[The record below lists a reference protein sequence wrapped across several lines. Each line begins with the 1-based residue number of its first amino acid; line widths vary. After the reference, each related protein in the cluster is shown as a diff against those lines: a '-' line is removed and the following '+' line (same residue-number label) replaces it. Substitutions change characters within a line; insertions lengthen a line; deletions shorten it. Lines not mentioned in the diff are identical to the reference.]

1 MKNLKLELFNFK
13 KNLSLDQEEISVIVE
28 GHMNACNTA
37 SEKGIIASLNER
49 LKPYTYD
56 KDVRTLLE
64 SLNDDMKNFELLY
77 ELKNLYNVLN
87 SKNGGELYRQPINVL
102 LQTINLESDQDRMSK
117 VLNELAV
124 YDWVPEIK
132 LFVHNLTKSPEKR
145 TNLLSGG
152 KGESI
157 YTIVESVEDGHIAL
171 VKDAWFLL
179 SESVIEKTLL
189 ENHIKDEADLK
200 SMRMLET
207 AMKYA
212 SVTEDRVNFRISEY
226 LTIGLSVAK
235 KGKVYIN
242 DDEMND
248 ETTLESLFNSPI
260 VPIVNKN
267 FYPIL
272 LEVSQNLDKFVELD
286 VVKRV
291 NNLINPYL
299 ECFAFNYKNA
309 TFLYRCDERYGNSFF
324 KYESALELVNEVRNE
339 LNYDLTYFYENKLGK
354 ELIVKRKLEDKE
366 REVTLKLEDVCYNIE
381 KLKGSIKMI
390 GESEV
395 LTTALKN
402 LEKRKTVLDAELAG
416 VKELQYKEMYLN
428 NRELYIELVVSKAQG
443 RLTRNAQKMLEL
455 LAKKTIKKMRYWSN
469 DDKLDC
475 YQSGLLYVFQNWYN
489 FNEEKSVNAFAYFTE
504 IFKRG
509 IAKGYNDLYKK
520 KGDNEHQIRLIS
532 IEGSNDGMGLHSL

>member
-13 KNLSLDQEEISVIVE
+13 KNLNLEQDEISSIIE
-28 GHMNACNTA
+28 GHMNACNNA
-37 SEKGIIASLNER
+37 SEKTIIASLNEK
-49 LKPYTYD
+49 LKTYTYD
-56 KDVRTLLE
+56 KEVKSLLE
-64 SLNDDMKNFELLY
+64 NLNDDMKQYELLY

-87 SKNGGELYRQPINVL
+87 TKNQGELYRQPINVL
-102 LQTINLESDQDRMSK
+102 LQTINLEDDQDRMSK

-132 LFVHNLTKSPEKR
+132 LFVHNLTKSPEKK

-157 YTIVESVEDGHIAL
+157 FTIVESVEDGHIAL
-171 VKDAWFLL
+171 VKDSWFLL
-179 SESVIEKTLL
+179 TENTIEKTLL
-189 ENHIKDEADLK
+189 EDNIKDAEDLK
-200 SMRMLET
+200 TLRVLET
-207 AMKYA
+207 AMKY
-212 SVTEDRVNFRISEY
+212 SHITEDRINFRLSEY

-235 KGKVYIN
+235 KGKIFIN

-272 LEVSQNLDKFVELD
+272 LETSKNLDKFMELD

-299 ECFAFNYKNA
+299 ECFAFNYKNSL
-309 TFLYRCDERYGNSFF
+309 FLYRCDERYGNSFF

-339 LNYDLTYFYENKLGK
+339 LNYDLTYFYENKLSK
-354 ELIVKRKLEDKE
+354 EMVIKRKLEDKE
-366 REVTLKLEDVCYNIE
+366 REITLKLEDVQFNIE

-395 LTTALKN
+395 LTTALNN
-402 LEKRKTVLDAELAG
+402 LQKRERVLTSELDG
-416 VKELQYKEMYLN
+416 VKELQYNE
-428 NRELYIELVVSKAQG
+428 RV
-443 RLTRNAQKMLEL
+443 
-455 LAKKTIKKMRYWSN
+455 
-469 DDKLDC
+469 KL
-475 YQSGLLYVFQNWYN
+475 
-489 FNEEKSVNAFAYFTE
+489 
-504 IFKRG
+504 
-509 IAKGYNDLYKK
+509 
-520 KGDNEHQIRLIS
+520 
-532 IEGSNDGMGLHSL
+532 

>member
-13 KNLSLDQEEISVIVE
+13 KNLSLDQEEVSVIVE
-28 GHMNACNTA
+28 GHMNACNQA
-37 SEKGIIASLNER
+37 SEKAIILSLNER
-49 LKPYTYD
+49 LKAYTYD
-56 KDVRTLLE
+56 KEVRSLLE
-64 SLNDDMKNFELLY
+64 NLNDDMRNNELLY

-87 SKNGGELYRQPINVL
+87 TKNGGELYRQPINVL
-102 LQTINLESDQDRMSK
+102 LQTINLETDQDRMSK

-132 LFVHNLTKSPEKR
+132 LFVHNLTKSPEQR

-157 YTIVESVEDGHIAL
+157 FTIVEQVEEGHIAL
-171 VKDAWFLL
+171 VQDSWFIL
-179 SESVIEKTLL
+179 SENLIEKTLL
-189 ENHIKDEADLK
+189 ENHVKDAEDLK

-212 SVTEDRVNFRISEY
+212 SITEDRVNFRVSEY
-226 LTIGLSVAK
+226 LTIGLGVGK
-235 KGKVYIN
+235 KAGIYIN
-242 DDEMND
+242 DDEMNE

-272 LEVSQNLDKFVELD
+272 LEVNKNLDKFVELD

-299 ECFAFNYKNA
+299 ECYAFNYKNA
-309 TFLYRCDERYGNSFF
+309 TYLYRCDERYGNSFF

-339 LNYDLTYFYENKLGK
+339 LNYDLTYFFENRLSK
-354 ELIVKRKLEDKE
+354 EMVVKRKLEDKE
-366 REVTLKLEDVCYNIE
+366 REITLKLEDVNFNIE
-381 KLKGSIKMI
+381 KLNGSIKMI

-402 LEKRKTVLDAELAG
+402 LEKRKSVLDAELNG
-416 VKELQYKEMYLN
+416 VKELQYNE
-428 NRELYIELVVSKAQG
+428 RV
-443 RLTRNAQKMLEL
+443 
-455 LAKKTIKKMRYWSN
+455 
-469 DDKLDC
+469 KL
-475 YQSGLLYVFQNWYN
+475 
-489 FNEEKSVNAFAYFTE
+489 
-504 IFKRG
+504 
-509 IAKGYNDLYKK
+509 
-520 KGDNEHQIRLIS
+520 
-532 IEGSNDGMGLHSL
+532 